1 MGLEAAA
8 VLLGTAALAA
18 AGTAAYTS
26 YRGQE
31 QAKEEAKKLRRRERS
46 LAEAARL
53 EKEREE
59 AAFAMKARRRQQR
72 ALSALSLERRLTPLS
87 GLYTGGGAVQGKT
100 LTGV

>member
-1 MGLEAAA
+1 MGIEAAA

-31 QAKEEAKKLRRRERS
+31 QAKKEAKKLRRRERA

-53 EKEREE
+53 EQEREE
-59 AAFAMKARRRQQR
+59 AAFAMQAKRRRER
-72 ALSALSLERRLTPLS
+72 ALSSLSGERRLTPLS
-87 GLYTGGGAVQGKT
+87 GLYTGASGQGKT
-100 LTGV
+100 VTGV